1 MTKEEFNIQDLGQF
15 FKKEAPKVLVVLKN
29 RLSITEED
37 AEDIYQN
44 ACIALYNSIKKE
56 KHKQLSCKRTTYF
69 LQICLNMGYNFVNRG
84 HSTKSFDQML
94 DNTQYGEYDL
104 AKLEA
109 VLGLGDGLSQEQI
122 AIMRE
127 IVQDLPEPCEQILWL
142 YYGDDLSMK
151 EIADVIGFNGADSV
165 KSRKSQCLSKLK
177 ERFTKIKKS
186 FYD

>member
-1 MTKEEFNIQDLGQF
+1 M
-15 FKKEAPKVLVVLKN
+15 
-29 RLSITEED
+29 
-37 AEDIYQN
+37 
-44 ACIALYNSIKKE
+44 
-56 KHKQLSCKRTTYF
+56 
-69 LQICLNMGYNFVNRG
+69 NRG

-122 AIMRE
+122 TMMRE
-127 IVQDLPEPCEQILWL
+127 IVQDLPQPCEQILWL